1 MENFK
6 TANWLMTRTIKET
19 IDEEVIF
26 FLINKI
32 YSLKEKKDYLQIF
45 DLIADKKN
53 KTLKIIHRQESDEI
67 TGVKEFKKEYI
78 IKNVKNFEFQEY
90 DDKIYCICDGTHQ
103 TFVFPA
109 ER

>member
-6 TANWLMTRTIKET
+6 TANWLMTRTIEET

-32 YSLKEKKDYLQIF
+32 YALKEKVDYFQIF
-45 DLIADKKN
+45 DLIPDEKN
-53 KTLKIIHRQESDEI
+53 STLKIIHRQESDELR
-67 TGVKEFKKEYI
+67 GVKEFKKEYI
-78 IKNVKNFEFQEY
+78 IKNIKNFDFQQY
-90 DDKIYCICDGTHQ
+90 DDKIFCICDGPHQ

>member
-6 TANWLMTRTIKET
+6 TANWLMTRTIEET

-32 YSLKEKKDYLQIF
+32 YDLKEKVDYFQIF
-45 DLIADKKN
+45 DLIPDEKN
-53 KTLKIIHRQESDEI
+53 STLKIIHRQESDEL

-78 IKNVKNFEFQEY
+78 IKNIKNFDFQEH
-90 DDKIYCICDGTHQ
+90 DDKIFCICDGPHQ

>member
-6 TANWLMTRTIKET
+6 TINLFMTRTIKET
-19 IDEEVIF
+19 IDEEVIL

-32 YSLKEKKDYLQIF
+32 YTLEEKKDYLQIF
-45 DLIADKKN
+45 DLIPDEKN
-53 KTLKIIHRQESDEI
+53 NRLKIIHRQESYEI
-67 TGVKEFKKEYI
+67 TGVKKFKKEYM
-78 IKNVKNFEFQEY
+78 IKNIKNFDFQYY
-90 DDKIYCICDGTHQ
+90 DKKIYCICDGTHQ

>member
-53 KTLKIIHRQESDEI
+53 KTLKIIHRQESDE
-67 TGVKEFKKEYI
+67 TMGVQEFKKEYI

-90 DDKIYCICDGTHQ
+90 DNTIYCICDGTHQ
-103 TFVFPA
+103 TFVFPI